1 MLPDYV
7 DEKIERNVNDASS
20 HSSTIVT
27 DKDNR
32 ALASIFAAYSIT
44 ATLWLLFATA
54 VGIVLAYKFG
64 APDFGAGAW
73 LTFGRLRPI
82 HTNATFF
89 GWASVAL
96 VGLAYYVAVRSS
108 RTSLYSVKLGWVGLV
123 LFNVAAVAGTVAL
136 DLGYNDGNLEYR
148 EWPWP
153 IRLIFLAALVV
164 TAWNLIGTVARRST
178 DDIYLSNWYTIGGVL
193 WTCIIALVAILPW
206 YQYGL
211 GQVSVSGY
219 YMHNAVGM
227 WFTPLALG
235 IFYYALPRLL
245 SRPIYSYA
253 LGVLAFWT
261 NLVFY
266 PIIGAHHFLF
276 SPLPWWLQTTAIV
289 FSVAMLVPV
298 WGGSAN
304 FLLTMRGRVRDLAH
318 SYPLMFILVGVIGYL
333 VGSTQGTVEA
343 FRSLQEVWHLT
354 NFTIGHSHLT
364 MYGFVTFAIWGG
376 VYALLP
382 LATGKE
388 PGPLGLM
395 VHFWMAVV
403 GSFIYV
409 ISLSIGGTIQGLNWK
424 NGMPFIQSV
433 VDMQA
438 YHVWRGVGGALM
450 FMSHIVF
457 AWNVWRMTY
466 GRAAKAAPFAA
477 LAPVS
482 PQHEQAGP
490 DRRRVHPDLRGSR
503 PRDGRAAGH
512 RAVGN
517 AARRRRRAAHR
528 ATGRRSRRLC
538 CKRLQLLPHAAGPA
552 VATGQDLWT
561 PVGTGRLRLPNAGTA
576 WFAAHGAGSDQH
588 RRAAAKRSVAIHA
601 SLQSAFGSAGIGHA
615 RLRLDVRGRR
625 PSAARGDVHRA
636 AKGVCAGHRCGR
648 ALA

>member
-1 MLPDYV
+1 MHTSVAAHRSSLG
-7 DEKIERNVNDASS
+7 EKD
-20 HSSTIVT
+20 
-27 DKDNR
+27 DR
-32 ALASIFAAYSIT
+32 ALASLFAAYTVT
-44 ATLWLLFATA
+44 ATLWLLFATG
-54 VGIVLAYKFG
+54 VGMLLAYKFG
-64 APDFGAGAW
+64 APDFGRGAW

-82 HTNATFF
+82 HTNATFY
-89 GWASVAL
+89 GWASIAL
-96 VGLAYYVAVRSS
+96 VGMAYYVAARSS
-108 RTSLYSVKLGWVGLV
+108 RISLYSVKLGWIGLV

-153 IRLIFLAALVV
+153 IRLVFLAALVV

-193 WTCIIALVAILPW
+193 WTCIIAVVAILPW

-333 VGSTQGTVEA
+333 VGSTQGTIEA

-354 NFTIGHSHLT
+354 NFTVGHSHLT

-388 PGPLGLM
+388 PGRLGLM
-395 VHFWMAVV
+395 LHFWMAVV

-424 NGMPFIQSV
+424 NGLPFIQSV

-438 YHVWRGVGGALM
+438 YHVWRGVGGSLM
-450 FMSHIVF
+450 FLSHIAF

-466 GRAAKAAPFAA
+466 GRAAKAAPLAA
-477 LAPVS
+477 LATA
-482 PQHEQAGP
+482 E
-490 DRRRVHPDLRGSR
+490 
-503 PRDGRAAGH
+503 
-512 RAVGN
+512 
-517 AARRRRRAAHR
+517 
-528 ATGRRSRRLC
+528 AT
-538 CKRLQLLPHAAGPA
+538 A
-552 VATGQDLWT
+552 
-561 PVGTGRLRLPNAGTA
+561 
-576 WFAAHGAGSDQH
+576 
-588 RRAAAKRSVAIHA
+588 
-601 SLQSAFGSAGIGHA
+601 
-615 RLRLDVRGRR
+615 
-625 PSAARGDVHRA
+625 
-636 AKGVCAGHRCGR
+636 
-648 ALA
+648 